1 MCFPNKTQSY
11 GYDGAE
17 LGHRLSSIQANG
29 TAYHFLYDKWSNVQS
44 VKIGENNTL
53 VTNAYA
59 AANGNLLKRTYGN
72 GQTQEYVYDQYDRI
86 LATKASKEGEAPKQT
101 TAYTYNAQGEVARV
115 SDLVNNHTTTY
126 AYDIG
131 GRLTDYLNGQGRIS
145 YGYDNLNRANKAT
158 VAFGDKEFTTAYAYL
173 SSNRPGVTTL
183 PEGKVDRTYDSLQRE
198 AVHQVYPDAN
208 GKTHLRN
215 EVAFVDLDGNRTTTL
230 IKGYTN
236 LSGTGAEEKTAI
248 DGYTSFAYTY
258 DEKENITKIVEKDG
272 ENTREKTYVY
282 DAFNQ
287 LIRENDEARG
297 KTFTYTYD
305 NAGNLLAK
313 TEYPYTTGELG
324 EAIGTIPYGY
334 EDETWKD
341 KLTSYDGQAITY
353 DEIGNPLTYRDGMQF
368 SWQNGR
374 QLGGMGLSDEA
385 SVSYQYNPDGIRIGK
400 TVNDTETSYFVD
412 ASGTMQAMKQGDEEL
427 VFMYD
432 ATGRRE
438 GFIWYH
444 AGQKQGTYYYLYNMQ
459 SDVIGMVAEDMSP
472 VVTYEYDAW
481 GKLLSVSGEKKDT
494 VGKLNPF
501 RYRGYVYEEESGLYY
516 ALSRYYDPEIC
527 RFINSD
533 TIELLTATPTSLT
546 DKNLYAYCDNNPVVR
561 IDVGGEFWTL
571 VIGAA
576 INVATSWLTA
586 AATGE
591 EFGLID
597 AGLAAI
603 VGATAGVKTIGLAL
617 NGIVSG
623 LVSGVSSYRAGAT
636 MKAAVIT
643 GVVSGISSIASIGNL
658 SKLAGGTTL
667 KYVGTTFVDTVFG
680 TGYSLT
686 TSAINKSIVSSN
698 QRQTINT
705 KKNVTTK
712 KNTGVKKSTGTKATQ
727 KKKTNPIK
735 KFFNSIVSGVK
746 NFFKW

>member
-1 MCFPNKTQSY
+1 MQ
-11 GYDGAE
+11 
-17 LGHRLSSIQANG
+17 
-29 TAYHFLYDKWSNVQS
+29 
-44 VKIGENNTL
+44 
-53 VTNAYA
+53 
-59 AANGNLLKRTYGN
+59 
-72 GQTQEYVYDQYDRI
+72 
-86 LATKASKEGEAPKQT
+86 
-101 TAYTYNAQGEVARV
+101 
-115 SDLVNNHTTTY
+115 
-126 AYDIG
+126 
-131 GRLTDYLNGQGRIS
+131 
-145 YGYDNLNRANKAT
+145 AT

-230 IKGYTN
+230 IKGYAN
-236 LSGTGAEEKTAI
+236 LSGTGGEETTAI
-248 DGYTSFAYTY
+248 DGYTSFEYTY

-272 ENTREKTYVY
+272 EKSREKTYVY

-374 QLGGMGLSDEA
+374 QLGGMQLSDETN
-385 SVSYQYNPDGIRIGK
+385 VSYKYNPDGIRIGK

-444 AGQKQGTYYYLYNMQ
+444 DGQKQGTYYYLYNVQ

-481 GKLLSVSGEKKDT
+481 GKLLSISGEKKDT

-516 ALSRYYDPEIC
+516 VSSRYYDPEVG
-527 RFINSD
+527 RFINVD
-533 TIELLTATPTSLT
+533 
-546 DKNLYAYCDNNPVVR
+546 AYIFTGQDFNGFNMFSYCGNNPINRLDPTGTIWKSVKKIFTKVCNG
-561 IDVGGEFWTL
+561 ILKL
-571 VIGAA
+571 VKNTYGAESSTT
-576 INVATSWLTA
+576 ITSVEQDYPIVSEPSPLT
-586 AATGE
+586 
-591 EFGLID
+591 IK
-597 AGLAAI
+597 AGL
-603 VGATAGVKTIGLAL
+603 
-617 NGIVSG
+617 
-623 LVSGVSSYRAGAT
+623 
-636 MKAAVIT
+636 
-643 GVVSGISSIASIGNL
+643 
-658 SKLAGGTTL
+658 
-667 KYVGTTFVDTVFG
+667 
-680 TGYSLT
+680 
-686 TSAINKSIVSSN
+686 
-698 QRQTINT
+698 
-705 KKNVTTK
+705 
-712 KNTGVKKSTGTKATQ
+712 KNTRKVLKCGNSSKPISVYATNAFE
-727 KKKTNPIK
+727 NPIK
-735 KFFNSIVSGVK
+735 SSAVGLKLNILNFTWNTSLALDNIGGSGSITIGDTTYSFGSRINISELKIGYEASSSTIQWDDSVNTAYVNISFSGWALAAAYYFVTTGQPVPSPAYAQ
-746 NFFKW
+746 

>member
-1 MCFPNKTQSY
+1 
-11 GYDGAE
+11 
-17 LGHRLSSIQANG
+17 
-29 TAYHFLYDKWSNVQS
+29 
-44 VKIGENNTL
+44 
-53 VTNAYA
+53 
-59 AANGNLLKRTYGN
+59 
-72 GQTQEYVYDQYDRI
+72 
-86 LATKASKEGEAPKQT
+86 
-101 TAYTYNAQGEVARV
+101 
-115 SDLVNNHTTTY
+115 
-126 AYDIG
+126 
-131 GRLTDYLNGQGRIS
+131 
-145 YGYDNLNRANKAT
+145 
-158 VAFGDKEFTTAYAYL
+158 
-173 SSNRPGVTTL
+173 
-183 PEGKVDRTYDSLQRE
+183 
-198 AVHQVYPDAN
+198 
-208 GKTHLRN
+208 
-215 EVAFVDLDGNRTTTL
+215 
-230 IKGYTN
+230 
-236 LSGTGAEEKTAI
+236 
-248 DGYTSFAYTY
+248 
-258 DEKENITKIVEKDG
+258 
-272 ENTREKTYVY
+272 
-282 DAFNQ
+282 
-287 LIRENDEARG
+287 
-297 KTFTYTYD
+297 
-305 NAGNLLAK
+305 
-313 TEYPYTTGELG
+313 
-324 EAIGTIPYGY
+324 
-334 EDETWKD
+334 
-341 KLTSYDGQAITY
+341 
-353 DEIGNPLTYRDGMQF
+353 MQF

-374 QLGGMGLSDEA
+374 QLGGMRISDETA
-385 SVSYQYNPDGIRIGK
+385 VSYKYNPEGLRIGK

-444 AGQKQGTYYYLYNMQ
+444 DGQKQGTYYYLYNVQ